1 MCLVVCTRGECGVGR
16 WGGGWGWGGGGGGGG
31 GVGGG
36 GGGGGRGKEGWR
48 EGWMEGRR
56 MRMREERKGE
66 KIEAKWREGEKTT
79 DDRSREE
86 KGKREH
92 VFLFS

>member
-1 MCLVVCTRGECGVGR
+1 
-16 WGGGWGWGGGGGGGG
+16 
-31 GVGGG
+31 
-36 GGGGGRGKEGWR
+36 
-48 EGWMEGRR
+48 MEGRR